1 MLLKRTLTTLVL
13 ALSLAAATSAQQT
26 PQSGLTVRSNPDGAE
41 VTLKG
46 DAIVT
51 GITPTT
57 FHQLL
62 VGSYTVI
69 VKRHG
74 YENYKTHVMLDPNQP
89 ASLDVRL
96 SPRTRIKAAARSL
109 FVPGWGQYYGQQK
122 TKGVLFTLL
131 AAGSV
136 GAFLIADHD
145 FQNKNDL
152 FKASEHAYD
161 SSVAAGASYQE
172 LVRAQASLASTQKKA
187 YDSENVRRATLGA
200 VIGVWSLSLLDA
212 LLFFPEDHG
221 TFTVKGISVTPD
233 TKPGTL
239 GLTLSRRF

>member
-1 MLLKRTLTTLVL
+1 MKRTLTTLVL
-13 ALSLAAATSAQQT
+13 TLSLAAATSAQQT
-26 PQSGLTVRSNPDGAE
+26 AQSGLTVRSNPDGAE

-57 FHQLL
+57 FHQFL

-109 FVPGWGQYYGQQK
+109 FIPG
-122 TKGVLFTLL
+122 
-131 AAGSV
+131 
-136 GAFLIADHD
+136 
-145 FQNKNDL
+145 
-152 FKASEHAYD
+152 
-161 SSVAAGASYQE
+161 
-172 LVRAQASLASTQKKA
+172 
-187 YDSENVRRATLGA
+187 
-200 VIGVWSLSLLDA
+200 
-212 LLFFPEDHG
+212 
-221 TFTVKGISVTPD
+221 
-233 TKPGTL
+233 
-239 GLTLSRRF
+239 